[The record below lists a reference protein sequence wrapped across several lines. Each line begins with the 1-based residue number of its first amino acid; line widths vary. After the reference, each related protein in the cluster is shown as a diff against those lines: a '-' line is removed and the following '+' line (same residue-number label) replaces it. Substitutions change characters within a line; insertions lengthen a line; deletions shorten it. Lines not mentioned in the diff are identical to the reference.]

1 MKTLKTLKIMTG
13 ALLLGLGSCQTTPLY
28 LDATQSPA
36 ARAADLV
43 RRMSLEE
50 KVGQLQCPYGWETYE
65 RSGDSV
71 LLTDRFRELVDE
83 RHIGMLWGTF
93 RADPWTQR
101 NLETGLSPRMGAE
114 LANRMQRYAI
124 EHSRWGI
131 PLFLAEE
138 APHGFMAI
146 GATVF
151 PTALGQAST
160 WNPELIRR
168 MGGVIASEIRTQGA
182 HIAYGPVLD
191 VVRDPRWSRTEESYG
206 EDPTLTAAM
215 GRAFVEGLGS
225 ADLSEREH
233 ALSTLKHIAAY
244 GASDGGQNGGANLLG
259 ERELRRTF
267 LPPVEAAVRAGARS
281 VMTAYNSIDGV
292 PCTMNDYLLG
302 EVLRGEWGF
311 DGFVISDLFSI
322 EGLYQTHGVATS
334 VDDAARKALTA
345 GVDADLCGE
354 AYLTLIES
362 VRKGLVD
369 PALID
374 RAAERVLRLK
384 FEMGLF
390 ENPNVDVDGCTSGS
404 DAHRQTTLEV
414 ARQSI
419 VLLENNGILPLS
431 AGKGTV
437 ALIGPN
443 ADNVYNQLGD
453 YTAQQSDNVTTLRR
467 GIERLIGADRVRYV
481 RGCAIRDLST
491 AEIQRA
497 VDAAR
502 RSDVAV
508 VVVGGSSARDF
519 DTEYLATGAA
529 VASTRS
535 VKDMECGEG
544 NDRASLA
551 LLGRQEELLRA
562 VAQTGKPMVV
572 VYIEGRPLDMRWA
585 SEHADALLTA
595 WYPGEAGGEAL
606 AEVLF
611 GQYNPA
617 GRLPVSIPRT
627 EGQLPVH
634 YNKLVPAN
642 HDYVELEATPLYP
655 FGFGRSYTRF
665 EYGNQA
671 VDSLGRND
679 YRIRCTVRNCG
690 ERDGEEVA
698 QLYIRHLEAPLVQ
711 PLRELKA
718 FERIAIPA
726 GEEREVEFRLTP
738 RDLQIIG
745 RDYRPMSYEGRVRI
759 EVGPSSAEHPL
770 VDTLRRR

>member
-83 RHIGMLWGTF
+83 RHISMLWGTF

-281 VMTAYNSIDGV
+281 VMTAYSSIDGV

-369 PALID
+369 P
-374 RAAERVLRLK
+374 RSSTGR
-384 FEMGLF
+384 
-390 ENPNVDVDGCTSGS
+390 PSGCCGS
-404 DAHRQTTLEV
+404 SSRWGSSKTLM
-414 ARQSI
+414 SM
-419 VLLENNGILPLS
+419 
-431 AGKGTV
+431 
-437 ALIGPN
+437 
-443 ADNVYNQLGD
+443 
-453 YTAQQSDNVTTLRR
+453 
-467 GIERLIGADRVRYV
+467 
-481 RGCAIRDLST
+481 ST
-491 AEIQRA
+491 
-497 VDAAR
+497 DAR
-502 RSDVAV
+502 REATRTGRRRSRWRASPSSCSRTTASCPSPP
-508 VVVGGSSARDF
+508 GRERWHSSAPMP
-519 DTEYLATGAA
+519 TTYTTSWGT
-529 VASTRS
+529 TR
-535 VKDMECGEG
+535 
-544 NDRASLA
+544 
-551 LLGRQEELLRA
+551 
-562 VAQTGKPMVV
+562 
-572 VYIEGRPLDMRWA
+572 
-585 SEHADALLTA
+585 
-595 WYPGEAGGEAL
+595 
-606 AEVLF
+606 
-611 GQYNPA
+611 
-617 GRLPVSIPRT
+617 
-627 EGQLPVH
+627 
-634 YNKLVPAN
+634 
-642 HDYVELEATPLYP
+642 
-655 FGFGRSYTRF
+655 
-665 EYGNQA
+665 
-671 VDSLGRND
+671 
-679 YRIRCTVRNCG
+679 
-690 ERDGEEVA
+690 
-698 QLYIRHLEAPLVQ
+698 
-711 PLRELKA
+711 
-718 FERIAIPA
+718 
-726 GEEREVEFRLTP
+726 
-738 RDLQIIG
+738 
-745 RDYRPMSYEGRVRI
+745 
-759 EVGPSSAEHPL
+759 PSSP
-770 VDTLRRR
+770 TT